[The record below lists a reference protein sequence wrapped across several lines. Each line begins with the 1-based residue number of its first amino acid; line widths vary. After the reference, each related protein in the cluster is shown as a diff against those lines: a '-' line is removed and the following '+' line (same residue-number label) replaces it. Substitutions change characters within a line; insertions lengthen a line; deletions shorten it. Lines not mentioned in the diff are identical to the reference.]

1 MEADEKSILIVGN
14 GDNSEALA
22 EKLLSYENVKKVFIT
37 GKDNDIREDDITG
50 LLKFVLENNICLTIP
65 FSNLALNSDI
75 VSFFQSN
82 GQNIFGSDKKNCR
95 NILSKIQN
103 KKFLYKIHALTS
115 KFGIFDNTK
124 QANEYLKNASF
135 PVVITT
141 DDGKDSLICPTMSL
155 ACRFLTESMQYHG
168 ETEILIE
175 EYIYGHNFTTYF
187 ITDGYSAI
195 PFSTIGEYNFL
206 NSEKNNKIIFE
217 KSRYTPD
224 FKISQLII
232 SRLQNLIQNALK
244 SLDDKQTPYMGI
256 LGINCTLVSEDK
268 FFVNEF
274 IPFLKDYDAKIAL
287 ETFEDNILKIFES
300 CINGFFSDEYNEIK
314 TNDFYAVSTTVNL
327 KNKNK
332 KIILTQKA
340 HTLNRAK
347 ELLKEDI
354 EEQIFNI

>member
-1 MEADEKSILIVGN
+1 MEADNKSILIVGN

-22 EKLLSYENVKKVFIT
+22 EKLLTYENVKKVFIT
-37 GKDNDIREDDITG
+37 GKDIDIREDDLTE

-82 GQNIFGSDKKNCR
+82 GQNIFGSDKKTCR

-124 QANEYLKNASF
+124 QAIDYLKNASF

-141 DDGKDSLICPTMSL
+141 DDGKDSITCPTISL
-155 ACRFLTESMQYHG
+155 ANRFLTESMQYHG
-168 ETEILIE
+168 ETDILIE
-175 EYIYGHNFTTYF
+175 EYTYGHNFTAYF

-195 PFSTIGEYNFL
+195 PFSTVGEYKFS
-206 NSEKNNKIIFE
+206 NSEKTAKIAFE
-217 KSRYTPD
+217 KNRYTPD

-232 SRLQNLIQNALK
+232 SRLQNLVQNALK

-256 LGINCTLVSEDK
+256 LGINCTLASEDK

-274 IPFLKDYDAKIAL
+274 IPFLKDCDAKIVL
-287 ETFEDNILKIFES
+287 ETFEDNILNIFES
-300 CINGFFSDEYNEIK
+300 CINGFFSDEYNEIQ
-314 TNDFYAVSTTVNL
+314 TNDFCAVATTINI
-327 KNKNK
+327 KNKNQ
-332 KIILTQKA
+332 KILLTQKA

-347 ELLKEDI
+347 ELLNEDI
-354 EEQIFNI
+354 EEKISNI